1 MTVAKTRQSY
11 FYFGADKMITE
22 SKLYSKKLLQKNTL
36 RLFFVSLLS
45 LVLRVSLISAAA
57 LFSYFFFKSDFF
69 KAFSI
74 QNGKYLSSFLF
85 LFTLNT
91 ARIAALLLVF
101 GIKLGES
108 FVYFKRAFGEK
119 GSVSLLFKFLSPKKA
134 ARAFSLYCT
143 VGFYKMLWLVFF
155 LFPSA
160 ICLYSSFLLYKSAAL
175 TSAAFFVLLA
185 GAAILLLSGL
195 IFYSITSFRYDAS
208 PYYLCLE
215 GIKVKSAIG
224 KSITFTDKSLKK
236 AVLFKLSFF
245 GWFSS
250 CAFAIPIFYVIP
262 YYKLSKA
269 RFIIN
274 AVQYPNLPEAT
285 SEAECPITFFRKN
298 YSFLKK
304 ELHLY

>member
-1 MTVAKTRQSY
+1 
-11 FYFGADKMITE
+11 MITD
-22 SKLYSKKLLQKNTL
+22 SKLYSKKLLEKNTL

-45 LVLRVSLISAAA
+45 FSFRVLLISAAA

-74 QNGKYLSSFLF
+74 QNGKYLSSFLL

-91 ARIAALLLVF
+91 ARIAVLLLVF

-119 GSVSLLFKFLSPKKA
+119 GSLSLLFKFLTPKKA
-134 ARAFSLYCT
+134 SRAFSLYCT

-155 LFPSA
+155 MFPSV
-160 ICLYSSFLLYKSAAL
+160 ICFYFSFLLYKSAVL
-175 TSAAFFVLLA
+175 TVAAFYALLT
-185 GAAILLLSGL
+185 GASILLLSGL
-195 IFYSITSFRYDAS
+195 VFYFITVFRYEAS

-215 GIKVKSAIG
+215 EIKVKDAIK
-224 KSITFTDKSLKK
+224 KSVTFTDESLKK
-236 AVLFKLSFF
+236 ALLFKISFV

-250 CAFAIPIFYVIP
+250 CVFVAPLIYVIP

-269 RFIIN
+269 RFVIN
-274 AVQYPNLPEAT
+274 AARSAAPPEAFAAN
-285 SEAECPITFFRKN
+285 EYPITFLFRGL
-298 YSFLKK
+298 SA
-304 ELHLY
+304 